1 MAAEVASKQGPN
13 SLARIGIVKVV
24 TIVVI
29 TVSNDVFV
37 IMVGEV
43 SVRVGARHVDRM
55 LLVVTDVVNMVYIVM
70 VLLKGLFVAIEIAV
84 VIAIL
89 TIVFMVIIKVILA
102 SRRTRL
108 VGKSLRGRHL
118 RRSVPLRRL
127 SQLRRHV
134 RCRRIRLSGE
144 RDSSWVH

>member
-13 SLARIGIVKVV
+13 SLASVGIVIVV

-43 SVRVGARHVDRM
+43 SVGVGARHVDRM
-55 LLVVTDVVNMVYIVM
+55 LLVVTDVVNMVYIV
-70 VLLKGLFVAIEIAV
+70 VFLPVGLLVAIEIAV

-89 TIVFMVIIKVILA
+89 TIIFMVIIKVVLA

-108 VGKSLRGRHL
+108 VG
-118 RRSVPLRRL
+118 
-127 SQLRRHV
+127 
-134 RCRRIRLSGE
+134 
-144 RDSSWVH
+144 